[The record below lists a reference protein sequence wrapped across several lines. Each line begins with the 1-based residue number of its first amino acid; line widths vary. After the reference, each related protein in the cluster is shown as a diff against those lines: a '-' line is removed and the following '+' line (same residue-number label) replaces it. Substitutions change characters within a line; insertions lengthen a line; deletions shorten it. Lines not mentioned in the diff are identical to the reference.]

1 MDLIKDE
8 SDVGQVVK
16 VTYEDDVEFL
26 NYNDVSRRV
35 NVSDLTLKML
45 PALTYPFKINVE
57 LNILIMRYHGSFV
70 IETSSSLSL
79 ILPSHFFS

>member
-16 VTYEDDVEFL
+16 VTYEDGVEFL

-35 NVSDLTLKML
+35 NESIRSDIENDFCFDL
-45 PALTYPFKINVE
+45 PL
-57 LNILIMRYHGSFV
+57 
-70 IETSSSLSL
+70 
-79 ILPSHFFS
+79 

>member
-16 VTYEDDVEFL
+16 VTYEDGVEFL

-35 NVSDLTLKML
+35 NVSDLTKKML

-57 LNILIMRYHGSFV
+57 LNILIMD
-70 IETSSSLSL
+70 ITDPL
-79 ILPSHFFS
+79 